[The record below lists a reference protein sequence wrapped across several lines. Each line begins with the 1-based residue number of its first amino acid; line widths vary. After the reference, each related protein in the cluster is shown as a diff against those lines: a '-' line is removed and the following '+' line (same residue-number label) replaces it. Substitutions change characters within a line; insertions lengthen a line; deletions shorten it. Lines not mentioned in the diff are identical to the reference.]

1 MNTFFRHR
9 VDSHSSAT
17 LMEYSAQS
25 NGAGSQQGF
34 SLLEVLIAALIL
46 AFAVA
51 GVMRLHTGNMRETA
65 ENVQLQQAYWI
76 VSNMYERYQKNH
88 ALSALDETALKQQA
102 AIVGLDSVNIINNGD
117 FVGLNWKVWDTS
129 SRVQRGGC
137 SVDQEFSCIQVRVK

>member
-46 AFAVA
+46 AVAVA
-51 GVMRLHTGNMRETA
+51 GVMRLHTGNMRQTA
-65 ENVQLQQAYWI
+65 GNVQLQQAYWI

-88 ALSALDETALKQQA
+88 SLSALDETALKQQA
-102 AIVGLDSVNIINNGD
+102 AMLGLDSANIINDGT
-117 FVGLNWKVWDTS
+117 FVGLNWKAWDTS

-137 SVDQEFSCIQVRVK
+137 SVDQGFSCIQVRVK